1 MPRPDEALVP
11 RSISAFTPHSLEPRP
26 PSSLEALL
34 EETIPFGPLTLDPGP
49 TLAIRPFLLG
59 PAPLQPR
66 LNRFAPAPER
76 DYVTSSASETPWVN
90 RPALRAGIGDA
101 IVPCETHLAGGSATA
116 EAL

>member
-1 MPRPDEALVP
+1 MPGPDEALVP
-11 RSISAFTPHSLEPRP
+11 RSLSPFTPHPLEPRP

-34 EETIPFGPLTLDPGP
+34 EEAIPLRPPALDPGP
-49 TLAIRPFLLG
+49 TLAIRAFLLG
-59 PAPLQPR
+59 PAPLQPL

-76 DYVTSSASETPWVN
+76 DYVTLSASETPWVN
-90 RPALRAGIGDA
+90 RPALRARIGDA